1 MMKVLLLVLACAML
15 VMSQTK
21 VDLLIIDDFA
31 AGPQTIII
39 TIPSTLTANSPP
51 LKQSNI
57 VAPTGSNNILGGERD
72 LELVVSAG
80 SKNLILS
87 TQISTEDNE
96 FRISTPNGASGFSH
110 IQWDGKDN
118 SLTLAPAGL
127 GAIDFTFAGSANQF
141 KTIIDSDHATTYTIT
156 LTSPG
161 KTCTAEIDV
170 AEGAPQSTHLVNF
183 SSFTG
188 GCDFT
193 KIGSVDVQ
201 VEALVAVDASLT
213 VFTVIGTPAS
223 ASPAPASV
231 SAIASVSRSNSPPPS
246 PSPGASQS
254 APPSVQCLCHC
265 PAFTCELIFDPDDDE
280 NNAFYFDDDDGVNNN
295 GNGASSQGGL
305 VNGSDASTI
314 SISLITVFAAIF
326 VNMF

>member
-1 MMKVLLLVLACAML
+1 
-15 VMSQTK
+15 
-21 VDLLIIDDFA
+21 
-31 AGPQTIII
+31 
-39 TIPSTLTANSPP
+39 
-51 LKQSNI
+51 
-57 VAPTGSNNILGGERD
+57 
-72 LELVVSAG
+72 
-80 SKNLILS
+80 
-87 TQISTEDNE
+87 
-96 FRISTPNGASGFSH
+96 
-110 IQWDGKDN
+110 
-118 SLTLAPAGL
+118 LTLAPAGL
-127 GAIDFTFAGSANQF
+127 GALDFTFAGSANQF
-141 KTIIDSDHATTYTIT
+141 KTIVDSDHATTYTIT

-161 KTCTAEIDV
+161 KTCSAEVDV
-170 AEGAPQSTHLVNF
+170 QEADGEKTHLINF

-193 KIGSVDVQ
+193 KIGSVDMQ
-201 VEALVAVDASLT
+201 VEAFVAVDASLQI
-213 VFTVIGTPAS
+213 FSVIGTEPS
-223 ASPAPASV
+223 PSPAPPSP

-295 GNGASSQGGL
+295 GNASSQQL
-305 VNGSDASTI
+305 ANGSDASTI

>member
-31 AGPQTIII
+31 AGPQTIIT
-39 TIPSTLTANSPP
+39 TIPDAAAFP

-57 VAPTGSNNILGGERD
+57 VAPSGTNNILGGERD
-72 LELVVSAG
+72 LELVVDAG

-87 TQISTEDNE
+87 TQVSTQDKE

-127 GAIDFTFAGSANQF
+127 GAIDFTFTGSANQF
-141 KTIIDSDHATTYTIT
+141 KTIVDSDHATVYTVT

-161 KTCTAEIDV
+161 KTCSAEVNVDED
-170 AEGAPQSTHLVNF
+170 AGEQTHLINF

-193 KIGSVDVQ
+193 KIGSVDLQ
-201 VEALVAVDASLT
+201 VEAFVAVDAS
-213 VFTVIGTPAS
+213 VKIFSVIGTQPS
-223 ASPAPASV
+223 PSPAPPSAS
-231 SAIASVSRSNSPPPS
+231 ALASVSRSNSPPPS
-246 PSPGASQS
+246 PSAGASQS
-254 APPSVQCLCHC
+254 AKPSTQCLCHC

-280 NNAFYFDDDDGVNNN
+280 NNAFYFDDDDGINNN
-295 GNGASSQGGL
+295 GNNGVTSLA
-305 VNGSDASTI
+305 NGSDASTI